1 MNTLVRLCLLAFLLT
16 SFVQVSAQDK
26 DYLDIKLEQT
36 KKRKA
41 TFERELVKIG
51 DNTFRATIRTKEG
64 ELKAEGIYIFMDE
77 KFMEH
82 GEFVFYHSNG
92 KVESRGMYNYGF
104 KIGGWERYTA
114 SGQRKADR
122 YYNPES
128 VNTIRN
134 AMNE

>member
-1 MNTLVRLCLLAFLLT
+1 MKILVKFSLLAFALI
-16 SFVQVSAQDK
+16 SFVQVSAQEK
-26 DYLDIKLEQT
+26 DYLDIKLEET
-36 KKRKA
+36 KKRKSS
-41 TFERELVKIG
+41 FERELVEIA
-51 DNTFRATIRTKEG
+51 DNTFKATIRTRE
-64 ELKAEGIYIFMDE
+64 EFVKAEGIYIFMDE

-104 KIGGWERYTA
+104 KIGGWERYTT

-128 VNTIRN
+128 VDVIRN

>member
-1 MNTLVRLCLLAFLLT
+1 MKILVRFSFLAVLLI

-26 DYLDIKLEQT
+26 DYLDIKLEET
-36 KKRKA
+36 KKRKS

-51 DNTFRATIRTKEG
+51 ENTFKATIHTREG
-64 ELKAEGIYIFMDE
+64 NLKAEGIYIYMDE

-114 SGQRKADR
+114 SGQQKADR

>member
-1 MNTLVRLCLLAFLLT
+1 MKILVRFSFLALLLI
-16 SFVQVSAQDK
+16 SFAQVSAQDK
-26 DYLDIKLEQT
+26 DYLDIKLEET
-36 KKRKA
+36 KKRKSS
-41 TFERELVKIG
+41 FERELVKIG
-51 DNTFRATIRTKEG
+51 ENTFKATIRTREG
-64 ELKAEGIYIFMDE
+64 NLKAEGIYIYMDE

-82 GEFVFYHSNG
+82 GEFVFYHDNG

-128 VNTIRN
+128 VNAIRN

>member
-1 MNTLVRLCLLAFLLT
+1 MKILVRFSLLAFALI
-16 SFVQVSAQDK
+16 SFVQVSAQDT
-26 DYLDIKLEQT
+26 DYLDIKLEET
-36 KKRKA
+36 KKRKSS
-41 TFERELVKIG
+41 FERELVKIG
-51 DNTFRATIRTKEG
+51 DNTFRATIRTRDSF
-64 ELKAEGIYIFMDE
+64 LKAEGIYIFMDE

-92 KVESRGMYNYGF
+92 KVESRGMYNYGY
-104 KIGGWERYTA
+104 KIGGWERYTS

-128 VNTIRN
+128 VNAIRN